1 MRGSGGE
8 ACWGAPPWTHL
19 SWQHGHQ
26 GHRASASP
34 ARPLSTDSSEGSAG
48 PCTTSSRQVQGSRTV
63 STRTCVTAGDGD
75 TQTADGIG
83 DTQGADGARG
93 RHPAPQALGRRP
105 RDAPGAGRGGAGGE
119 AGLGSSRTPAPG
131 SCTRRLTPTRC
142 PTPDTRA
149 FTVTVTPL
157 LSSSRQQHRKR
168 MGTTTRAKSPSHD
181 K

>member
-1 MRGSGGE
+1 MLGRTSGAAALTTLDTPELAARAPGPPCVCVPSQAAQHGQQRGLGRSLHYVFKASTGESHGRHQNLCDSGGR
-8 ACWGAPPWTHL
+8 G
-19 SWQHGHQ
+19 
-26 GHRASASP
+26 
-34 ARPLSTDSSEGSAG
+34 
-48 PCTTSSRQVQGSRTV
+48 
-63 STRTCVTAGDGD
+63 

-105 RDAPGAGRGGAGGE
+105 RDPPGAGRGGAGGE

-142 PTPDTRA
+142 PTLDARA

-168 MGTTTRAKSPSHD
+168 MGTATRARSPSHD